1 MLPVIDIEKTGK
13 RIKEL
18 QANSGLSTAYIQDC
32 FGFNTPQAIYK
43 WRGGKAIPT
52 IDNLVILASLFGVK
66 LDDIIVTK
74 EE

>member
-1 MLPVIDIEKTGK
+1 MLPVIDIEKTGE

-18 QANSGLSTAYIQDC
+18 QANSGLTCVQMQDY

-52 IDNLVILASLFGVK
+52 IDNLVILACLFGVK

-74 EE
+74 EG